1 MKFTRKMV
9 LTLLLIGLLP
19 VTLVATV
26 AIQIASSSLEKQA
39 FNQLESVRESKT
51 LTIKQYLTSLTNQV
65 EVMAIDPS
73 LQKAM
78 SNFRFAYEQVAEGDY
93 EVDFTEQDLVQ
104 KRQKLKQFYRT
115 EFASRLTQQDANHG
129 IGDAG
134 QLVDQL
140 SDTAIILQEAY
151 IVDNV
156 YPVGNKDALMASSLD
171 FSYDKAHADIHAY
184 LSDVQKRF
192 GFYDIFLVSNEGDI
206 VYSTVKEIDYA
217 SSLTKG
223 PFARSGLGQA
233 FAQAITKNE
242 GVATV
247 IDFAIYFPS
256 YNRPAAFIA
265 VPMHDK
271 DHHSQGV
278 VIAQF
283 PLDNMNQIM
292 GERVGLGKTGETY
305 LVGDDFLMR
314 SDSFL
319 DSDAHSV
326 VASFL
331 QPETGKI
338 ETLSAREALSGK
350 AGIQVITGYKG
361 QPVLSAYAPL
371 AFSGLQWAILAEV
384 DKDEAFADVYWLYLF
399 AGSLLIATLLIVT
412 FVALYIARSVLIPIG
427 GEPKDIQAI
436 VEQVAAGDLSYQ
448 FNLTGKETGI
458 YRSLATMVKDL
469 KVLIQQIAQAAEAQ
483 ASTAHELAATTEQ
496 ANVNLHTQH
505 QNTIQVATAM
515 HQMSTTV
522 NEVAKNT
529 AIAAESTK
537 YARTVVI
544 RGSDQMSAASES
556 MQKVVQVLS
565 DAEHKVDDVHYKAN
579 DISGVLQT
587 IKGIADQTNL
597 LALNAAIEAA
607 RAGEQGRGF
616 AVVADEVRTLAM
628 NTQKETEQIA
638 SIIQA
643 LQQGSNDAKN
653 TMALSVAEAHHVV
666 QSTLETVESLKEAVR
681 HVQESSD
688 MLIHIASAAEE
699 QSSVALEINKNI
711 HSVNAMSTE
720 NEQAMGYIARA
731 SEKLATLSE
740 QLNNTTQRFKS

>member
-1 MKFTRKMV
+1 MKFTRKMI
-9 LTLLLIGLLP
+9 LIMLLIGLIP

-26 AIQIASSSLEKQA
+26 AIQIATHSLEKQA

-93 EVDFTEQDLVQ
+93 EVDFTDQDLAQ
-104 KRQKLKQFYRT
+104 KRQVLKQFYRT
-115 EFASRLTQQDANHG
+115 EFAPRLTQQDAKHG
-129 IGDAG
+129 IGDTS

-140 SDTAIILQEAY
+140 SDTAVILQEAY
-151 IVDNV
+151 IVNNAN
-156 YPVGNKDALMASSLD
+156 PIGNKDALVASALN
-171 FSYDKAHADIHAY
+171 FAYDKAHEDIHTY

-206 VYSTVKEIDYA
+206 VYSVFKEIDYA
-217 SSLTKG
+217 TSLTKG
-223 PFARSGLGQA
+223 PFAHTGLGQA
-233 FAQAITKNE
+233 FENALARTDTQ
-242 GVATV
+242 ATV
-247 IDFAIYFPS
+247 VDFAMYLPS
-256 YNRPAAFIA
+256 YNSPAAFIA
-265 VPMHDK
+265 APMHGK
-271 DHHSQGV
+271 DGHSQGV
-278 VIAQF
+278 IIAQF
-283 PLDNMNQIM
+283 PLDNMNKIM

-305 LVGDDFLMR
+305 LVGDDLLMR

-338 ETLSAREALSGK
+338 ETLSSREALSGK
-350 AGIQVITGYKG
+350 AGIQVITGYQG
-361 QPVLSAYAPL
+361 QPILSAYAPL
-371 AFSGLQWAILAEV
+371 AFSGLQWAIFAEI
-384 DKDEAFADVYWLYLF
+384 DKAEAYADVYWLYLF
-399 AGSLLIATLLIVT
+399 AGGLLVITILIVT
-412 FVALYIARSVLIPIG
+412 AVALYTARSVLIPIG
-427 GEPKDIQAI
+427 GEPKEIQSI
-436 VEQVAAGDLSYQ
+436 VEQVAAGDLTYA

-458 YRSLATMVKDL
+458 YRALATMVTDL
-469 KVLIQQIAQAAEAQ
+469 RALIQHIVSAAETQ
-483 ASTAHELAATTEQ
+483 ASTAHELASTTEQ

-505 QNTIQVATAM
+505 QNTMQVATAM
-515 HQMSTTV
+515 HQMSSTV
-522 NEVAKNT
+522 NEVAQNT
-529 AIAAESTK
+529 SKVAESTK
-537 YARTVVI
+537 QARAAVI
-544 RGSDQMSAASES
+544 HSADQVAAASQS
-556 MQKVVQVLS
+556 MQKVAQVLS
-565 DAEHKVDDVHYKAN
+565 EAGRKVDDVNHKAN

-607 RAGEQGRGF
+607 RAGDQGRGF
-616 AVVADEVRTLAM
+616 AVVADEVRTLAL

-653 TMALSVAEAHHVV
+653 TMALSVEEAHQVA
-666 QSTLETVESLKEAVR
+666 QATLDTVESLKEAVL
-681 HVQESSD
+681 HVEQSSD
-688 MLIHIASAAEE
+688 MLMQIASAAEE
-699 QSSVALEINKNI
+699 QSSVAVEINQNI

-720 NEQAMGYIARA
+720 NEQAMGHIARA
-731 SEKLATLSE
+731 SEELATLSE
-740 QLNNTTQRFKS
+740 QLNHTAKRFTS